1 MKIRPTVTRAYQ
13 TIGSEPRRLSG
24 FQYKMVG
31 LCRVLGK
38 KAWWTGSGKYAGTFI
53 VTVAGWLLWCIFT
66 RDSFVPTVE
75 VVALFIGALA
85 FDLWR
90 NSRPFE

>member
-1 MKIRPTVTRAYQ
+1 MKIRPTVTRTYQ
-13 TIGSEPRRLSG
+13 TIGGEPRRPLVSSIRWVG
-24 FQYKMVG
+24 EEGMVDRVWQYG
-31 LCRVLGK
+31 
-38 KAWWTGSGKYAGTFI
+38 GTFI
-53 VTVAGWLLWCIFT
+53 VTVAGWMLWCIFT

>member
-1 MKIRPTVTRAYQ
+1 
-13 TIGSEPRRLSG
+13 
-24 FQYKMVG
+24 MVD
-31 LCRVLGK
+31 RV
-38 KAWWTGSGKYAGTFI
+38 WQYAGTFI

-85 FDLWR
+85 FDRLAEHPTVR
-90 NSRPFE
+90 IGDRACTDIVFE